1 MEKVIKALQSAVGDI
16 PVKPYGT
23 DINEECVCYAFSPI
37 SDDGAV
43 AVRRLEIRIIS
54 RTVAK
59 TEEIR
64 PLILSALVTI
74 GDNPK
79 NGYNSCYLNGGG
91 SLWDDNTKMTHTL
104 LYLYI
109 TTKSEVSYNG

>member
-1 MEKVIKALQSAVGDI
+1 MEQVIRAIESAAGL
-16 PVKPYGT
+16 PVRPYGT
-23 DINEECVCYAFSPI
+23 TVNEECVTYAFSPLT
-37 SDDGAV
+37 DDGAV
-43 AVRRLEIRIIS
+43 AVRRLELRIIT

-59 TEEIR
+59 AEQIR
-64 PLILSALVTI
+64 PAILSSLVTV

-79 NGYNSCYLNGGG
+79 HGYNGCYLNGGG
-91 SLWDDNTKMTHTL
+91 SLWDDTTKMTHTI

>member
-1 MEKVIKALQSAVGDI
+1 MEKVIQAIQSAVGEL

-43 AVRRLEIRIIS
+43 AVRRLELRIIT

-59 TEEIR
+59 TEQLR
-64 PLILSALVTI
+64 PTILSTLVTV
-74 GDNPK
+74 GDEPK
-79 NGYNSCYLNGGG
+79 HGYNGCYLNGGG
-91 SLWDDNTKMTHTL
+91 SLWDNNTKMTHTI